1 MPHYRCRVAAEDG
14 RLFSRTVLASSP
26 EECRR
31 LVEGDGFHVLSVA
44 RDWRKLELGGIR
56 IGHRIKDRDFILFN
70 QELVALIRSG
80 QPILRSLEVIAGRA
94 KNIYLRE
101 LLGRIE
107 NDVRSGKALSEAFQ
121 PFEDRFSKVYT
132 ASIMAGERSGN
143 LQGTLGRYIQYAKVV
158 SQTKRKVRSAL
169 AYPTVLLVFSLVL
182 VGILVGFILP
192 RFESFY
198 RDFEAKLPM
207 LTRLL
212 MGAAMGARKFWPVLL
227 LAAVAAVLA
236 LYRLRG
242 SASFRASVDRWKL
255 RLPLGGEVW
264 LDSSVALF
272 ARTLGL
278 LLEAGIS
285 LLQSLGV
292 AVQAVPNRYL
302 VGRLG
307 GLQDAIRNGESL
319 SDSLARADAFPALA
333 LDMIRIGETSANLP
347 GMLAEVADFHD
358 ERVRAK
364 IDTLVSLIEPI
375 IIIGMG
381 LVVAAMLLSVYL
393 PIFNIIRVTR

>member
-31 LVEGDGFHVLSVA
+31 LVEGDGFHVLSVG
-44 RDWRKLELGGIR
+44 RDWRKFELAGMR
-56 IGHRIKDRDFILFN
+56 IGRRIKDRDFILFN

-101 LLGRIE
+101 LLGRVE

-143 LQGTLGRYIQYAKVV
+143 LQGTLARYIQYAKVV

-169 AYPTVLLVFSLVL
+169 AYPTVLIVFSVVL

-198 RDFEAKLPM
+198 RDFEAQLPI

-212 MGAAMGARKFWPVLL
+212 MGTAMAIRKFWPVLL
-227 LAAVAAVLA
+227 LAAMAAA
-236 LYRLRG
+236 LGLFRLRHRD
-242 SASFRASVDRWKL
+242 SFRIALDRWKL
-255 RLPLGGEVW
+255 RIPLGRDVW
-264 LDSSVALF
+264 MDSSVALF

-302 VGRLG
+302 AGRLG

-319 SDSLARADAFPALA
+319 SDSLIRAGAFPPLA

-358 ERVRAK
+358 ERVRAR

>member
-31 LVEGDGFHVLSVA
+31 LAEGDGCHVLSVA
-44 RDWRKLELGGIR
+44 RDWRKLELGAVR
-56 IGHRIKDRDFILFN
+56 IGRRIKDRDFILFN
-70 QELVALIRSG
+70 QELVALVRSG
-80 QPILRSLEVIAGRA
+80 QPILRSLEVIAGRT
-94 KNIYLRE
+94 KNMYLRE

-158 SQTKRKVRSAL
+158 AQTKSKVRSAL
-169 AYPTVLLVFSLVL
+169 AYPTVLLVFSFVL

-198 RDFEAKLPM
+198 RDFEAKLPA
-207 LTRLL
+207 LTRGL
-212 MGAAMGARKFWPVLL
+212 MGTALAVRKFWPLIL
-227 LAAVAAVLA
+227 LAGAAAALA
-236 LYRLRG
+236 LFRLRRK
-242 SASFRASVDRWKL
+242 ASFRVALDRWKL
-255 RLPLGGEVW
+255 RLPLGRDIW
-264 LDSSVALF
+264 MDSSVALF
-272 ARTLGL
+272 SRTLGL
-278 LLEAGIS
+278 LLEAGIN

-292 AVQAVPNRYL
+292 AVQAMPNRFL
-302 VGRLG
+302 AVRLG

-319 SDSLARADAFPALA
+319 SDSLVRAGAFPPLA
-333 LDMIRIGETSANLP
+333 MDMIRIGETSANLP
-347 GMLAEVADFHD
+347 GMMAEVADFYD
-358 ERVRAK
+358 DRVRAK
-364 IDTLVSLIEPI
+364 IDTLVSLIEPV

>member
-1 MPHYRCRVAAEDG
+1 MPHYLCRVAAEDG
-14 RLFSRTVLASSP
+14 RLFSRAVLASSP

-44 RDWRKLELGGIR
+44 RDWRKIELGAVR
-56 IGHRIKDRDFILFN
+56 IGRRIKDRDFILFN

-132 ASIMAGERSGN
+132 ASLMAGERSGN
-143 LQGTLGRYIQYAKVV
+143 LQGTLARYIQYAKVV
-158 SQTKRKVRSAL
+158 SQTKRRVRSAL
-169 AYPTVLLVFSLVL
+169 AYPTVLLVFSFVL
-182 VGILVGFILP
+182 VGVLVGFILP

-198 RDFEAKLPM
+198 RDFEAKLPP

-212 MGAAMGARKFWPVLL
+212 MATALGVRKFWPVLV
-227 LAAVAAVLA
+227 LAAAAAVLGFF
-236 LYRLRG
+236 RLRRRG
-242 SASFRASVDRWKL
+242 SFRIALDRWKL
-255 RLPLGGEVW
+255 RLPVGREIW
-264 LDSSVALF
+264 MDSSVGLF

-278 LLEAGIS
+278 LLEAGIN

-302 VGRLG
+302 VGRLD
-307 GLQDAIRNGESL
+307 GLPDAIRNGESL
-319 SDSLARADAFPALA
+319 SDSLGRAGAFPPLA
-333 LDMIRIGETSANLP
+333 LDMVRIGETSANLP
-347 GMLAEVADFHD
+347 GMLAEVADFYD

-375 IIIGMG
+375 IIIAMG